1 MHSCLSTARLTKAS
15 RPTCHSAL
23 QAAESL
29 PPHPLSHSPTLLSL
43 YTCKLLIVISV
54 MAFSK
59 HQREDDDA
67 AAAAAAT
74 DASDLPT
81 KKRKTHR
88 PPDNFP
94 PEFYD
99 SLSEVF
105 LTRRALRELDR
116 RNSIGAPTITGSSPT
131 RHREPLTR
139 GAYREPQRKD
149 STATRLLDPGIET
162 TVARE
167 VAKFARH
174 GGPDL
179 SDIRG
184 VSLTLRTHSS
194 RITS

>member
-1 MHSCLSTARLTKAS
+1 MHSCLPKAS

-43 YTCKLLIVISV
+43 YTCRLLIVISV

-67 AAAAAAT
+67 AAAAATAAT

-88 PPDNFP
+88 PPDNFS

-99 SLSEVF
+99 SLSKVF

-116 RNSIGAPTITGSSPT
+116 RNGIGAPTISGSSPT

-162 TVARE
+162 IVARE